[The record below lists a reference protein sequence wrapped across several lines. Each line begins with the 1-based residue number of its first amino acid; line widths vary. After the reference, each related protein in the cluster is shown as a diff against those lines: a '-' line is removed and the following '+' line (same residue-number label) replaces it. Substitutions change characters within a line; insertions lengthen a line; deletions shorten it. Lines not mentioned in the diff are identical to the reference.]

1 MKSFF
6 RTLFLTVILSA
17 LLSVP
22 ASYFFVK
29 DFVQPRVDASL
40 ETINTVN
47 ENLVKQNEMLEQ
59 ILQDLK
65 TRQ

>member
-17 LLSVP
+17 IMSVP

-29 DFVQPRVDASL
+29 DFVQPRVDAL
-40 ETINTVN
+40 LATIDSVN
-47 ENLVKQNEMLEQ
+47 ENITRQNEMLEQ
-59 ILQDLK
+59 ILQELK
-65 TRQ
+65 NRQ

>member
-17 LLSVP
+17 IMSVP

-40 ETINTVN
+40 ATIDSVN
-47 ENLVKQNEMLEQ
+47 ENITRQNEMLEQ
-59 ILQDLK
+59 ILQELK
-65 TRQ
+65 NRQ